1 MIDIKS
7 SFEEATR
14 NIRTW
19 RNRYTIKEYPHKVV
33 INMMYRAYGMQYIW
47 NDFKRGILPR
57 FQSIED
63 AIRGM
68 EMYYAQISTTQIR
81 DNLLDWLKKSP
92 NTPVGTITFANY
104 ERMAT
109 EAENNATKKEEL
121 EFSYIFELLEDKLV
135 LYYIGIR
142 QTGKSMADTIALMT
156 NYIIEPIPNMDYL
169 MAKQVFQQ
177 LYVDKFMNNNY
188 TPLP

>member
-7 SFEEATR
+7 GFNEAIR
-14 NIRTW
+14 NIQTW
-19 RNRYTIKEYPHKVV
+19 RNRYNTKEYPHKVV

-47 NDFKRGILPR
+47 NDFKIAKLPK
-57 FQSIED
+57 FQSIKD
-63 AIRGM
+63 AVQGM
-68 EMYYAQISTTQIR
+68 ETYYAQVSMTQIR
-81 DNLLDWLKKSP
+81 DNLLNWLKESP
-92 NTPVGTITFANY
+92 TTPVGTITFANY
-104 ERMAT
+104 ERMAC

-142 QTGKSMADTIALMT
+142 QTGKSMEDTIALMT
-156 NYIIEPIPNMDYL
+156 NYFIEPIPNMDYL

-177 LYVDKFMNNNY
+177 LYVAKFMNDNY
-188 TPLP
+188 IPLP